1 MTSGRPRALVALMGL
16 IVPLIAGAAVT
27 SAASTTAAARGLHV
41 VGNRLLD
48 GSGRRLILRGVNR
61 SGTEYACIQGFGI
74 FDGPSGAR
82 SVAAIARW
90 HVNFVRVPLNEDC
103 WLGIN
108 TPAGRGGAPYR
119 RIVAAYVR
127 ALHAAHLYVIL
138 DLHLAAPGATAA
150 KVQLPMADA
159 GHAPAFWRSVARR
172 FRTDHALIF
181 DLFNEPFGI
190 SWGCWQRGCEAPA
203 QAGVPAYR
211 TAGMQ
216 ALVTAVRSTGARQPL
231 LLGGLQYSSE
241 LGGWAAHL
249 PRDPRHQEIA
259 AQHNYGG
266 LSPCDAGCRAQVLA
280 VAGRHPVLFSELGET
295 DCAHGYVD
303 QMLRFADRHR
313 LGYLG
318 WAWDAT
324 SAGGW
329 TCSSGPALITA
340 YDGSPTPYGIGLR
353 DHLRGLG
360 PASPALP

>member
-1 MTSGRPRALVALMGL
+1 MLLAVVLTALLTASLLAAG
-16 IVPLIAGAAVT
+16 GAA
-27 SAASTTAAARGLHV
+27 AASLRVRGTQLV
-41 VGNRLLD
+41 D
-48 GSGRRLILRGVNR
+48 GPGRGHTVQLRGINR
-61 SGTEYACIQGFGI
+61 SGLEYACIQGWGY
-74 FDGPSGAR
+74 FDSPHPNTIDTAAMIAAMR
-82 SVAAIARW
+82 SWDVD
-90 HVNFVRVPLNEDC
+90 VVRVPLNEDC
-103 WLGIN
+103 WLGVN
-108 TPAGRGGAPYR
+108 TPSGRGGAPYR
-119 RIVAAYVR
+119 KLVAAYVR

-150 KVQLPMADA
+150 KAQFPMADA
-159 GHAPAFWRSVARR
+159 DHAPAFWRSVARS
-172 FRTDHALIF
+172 FRSDDALIF

-190 SWGCWQRGCEAPA
+190 TWGCWQHGCQVRS
-203 QAGVPAYR
+203 QAGAPAYR
-211 TAGMQ
+211 AAGMQ

-231 LLGGLQYSSE
+231 LLGGLQYSSQ

-280 VAGRHPVLFSELGET
+280 VARRHPVLFSELGET
-295 DCAHGYVD
+295 DCRHGYVD
-303 QMLRFADRHR
+303 HLLGFADRHR

-329 TCSSGPALITA
+329 NCRSGPALITA

-353 DHLRGLG
+353 DHLRRLG